1 MKYLAGTGLFLA
13 IVAALYSTREV
24 LSQNTYKGISDQ
36 IDATAKSKKAS
47 KNV

>member
-24 LSQNTYKGISDQ
+24 MSQNTYKGISDQ
-36 IDATAKSKKAS
+36 IDSAAKSKKAQKS
-47 KNV
+47 V

>member
-24 LSQNTYKGISDQ
+24 MTQNTYKGISDE
-36 IDATAKSKKAS
+36 IDARAKSKKAQ